1 MPTILT
7 ASWSARLPGGTTA
20 VGISR
25 GTPRGRGG
33 FRRLPALFPGPWFR
47 SVAPE
52 TYLRRYAEILAPLG
66 PRRGVACSWREVA
79 ADNANYRSQRR
90 DQAPDRS
97 ETRHPPPA
105 EPPADELAL
114 ALNSPAPKSPR
125 PRVALIAR
133 ISAHSRSGPR
143 RAKLAALPAT
153 PAVLAAFL
161 ACEAKRGA
169 RPSSISRRIAGIRYA
184 HLLAGHEPPSQAE
197 MVKATFRGIRR
208 SVGSAPKRKQPLTAD
223 SLRAHLDAS
232 FGVHAIP
239 HQCCT
244 TGQNEG

>member
-97 ETRHPPPA
+97 ETRHPPLA

-114 ALNSPAPKSPR
+114 ALKFARAEKSEATRRAYRSDFRIFKKWSEARKTRCAPGNP
-125 PRVALIAR
+125 
-133 ISAHSRSGPR
+133 GCPR
-143 RAKLAALPAT
+143 RFPRL
-153 PAVLAAFL
+153 
-161 ACEAKRGA
+161 
-169 RPSSISRRIAGIRYA
+169 
-184 HLLAGHEPPSQAE
+184 
-197 MVKATFRGIRR
+197 
-208 SVGSAPKRKQPLTAD
+208 
-223 SLRAHLDAS
+223 
-232 FGVHAIP
+232 
-239 HQCCT
+239 
-244 TGQNEG
+244 